1 RRRISG
7 QVSLYAIILFSMV
20 RCLCRDTSTTDSL
33 TLSLHVALPICGDP
47 GVLADSS
54 TGVEWIIRHNTVVQI
69 SSDAAFQHVGSQI
82 PWSVF
87 ENNIIYIADNY
98 AIQTSILP
106 INVDGNVMWLTGTAM
121 IAPNQLYTW
130 AQWQASGRDL
140 NGLNADPLLMNTTP
154 GFEDLRLQPG
164 SPARDFLQVGSVQE
178 DVFGNPRP

>member
-82 PWSVF
+82 PWRSEEHTSELQSR
-87 ENNIIYIADNY
+87 EN
-98 AIQTSILP
+98 L
-106 INVDGNVMWLTGTAM
+106 VC
-121 IAPNQLYTW
+121 
-130 AQWQASGRDL
+130 R
-140 NGLNADPLLMNTTP
+140 LLL
-154 GFEDLRLQPG
+154 EKKKKK
-164 SPARDFLQVGSVQE
+164 
-178 DVFGNPRP
+178 